1 MNLSEFFREWL
12 CEVNFPFF
20 GHAGDA
26 SLTAVLGAGTATLGV
41 TYWLVGKW
49 RDRNLPPGP
58 WGLPFIGASFRYVD
72 LGVSCDLG
80 VSNQHNLILKL

>member
-1 MNLSEFFREWL
+1 MNLGEFLPEWL
-12 CEVNFPFF
+12 CEVNIPFF
-20 GHAGDA
+20 GHVGDA